1 MKVSIMETFEKI
13 RELRKSHNL
22 SQEEM
27 ADKINLSVS
36 GYRKIEN
43 GKSRINH
50 ERLEQIAEA
59 LEVSPFDLMP
69 NSWGNGH
76 SVYQVGENQFYGDSS
91 SAIEVELLK
100 QQIKFQEQ
108 LIEAK
113 DEAIEDK
120 NKLIMRLEEMLK
132 ILKP

>member
-1 MKVSIMETFEKI
+1 METFEKI

-59 LEVSPFDLMP
+59 LEVSPF
-69 NSWGNGH
+69 
-76 SVYQVGENQFYGDSS
+76 
-91 SAIEVELLK
+91 
-100 QQIKFQEQ
+100 
-108 LIEAK
+108 
-113 DEAIEDK
+113 
-120 NKLIMRLEEMLK
+120 
-132 ILKP
+132 